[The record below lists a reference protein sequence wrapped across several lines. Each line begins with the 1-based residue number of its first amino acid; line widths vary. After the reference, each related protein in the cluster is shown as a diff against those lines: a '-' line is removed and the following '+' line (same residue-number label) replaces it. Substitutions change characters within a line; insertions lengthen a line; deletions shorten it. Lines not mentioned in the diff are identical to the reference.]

1 MSKIKGIY
9 QVFVYNPETKKF
21 NLRTSSVL
29 SEMIETFIEE
39 FGHYK
44 DGIVLVEGLFRFS
57 KDAKGGYWIDFRPTH
72 PSR

>member
-9 QVFVYNPETKKF
+9 QVFVYNPETEKYH
-21 NLRTSSVL
+21 LRTSEEL
-29 SEMIETFIEE
+29 GKMIETFIEE

-44 DGIVLVEGLFRFS
+44 ESSTLVEGLFRFT
-57 KDAKGGYWIDFRPTH
+57 KDGTGGYWLDFRPTH